1 MQVPSLRSG
10 CEIAQFLFATW
21 LVSWTDTST
30 CYQHLVIS
38 TDTSSSCELDR
49 HIDMLA
55 SSCKFMLP
63 QTKILEGLTID
74 EMRIFDAFFN
84 GSYPKSSTHAL
95 ENVLRKSGFLLLSI
109 LPKSSFGRDK
119 VLQTHRH
126 AIITWVRTTHRHASI
141 ILCVRQ
147 THRHAI
153 IILWVRQTHRHAI
166 IILWVRQTHRH
177 AIIILWVRQTHRH
190 AIIILWVRKTHH
202 HLVSWT
208 DTSTCYQHLVISTD
222 TS

>member
-1 MQVPSLRSG
+1 
-10 CEIAQFLFATW
+10 
-21 LVSWTDTST
+21 
-30 CYQHLVIS
+30 
-38 TDTSSSCELDR
+38 
-49 HIDMLA
+49 MLA

-63 QTKILEGLTID
+63 QTKILDGLTID

-109 LPKSSFGRDK
+109 IPKSSFGRDK

-126 AIITWVRTTHRHASI
+126 AIILR
-141 ILCVRQ
+141 VRQ
-147 THRHAI
+147 THRHA

-177 AIIILWVRQTHRH
+177 AIILWVRTTHRH
-190 AIIILWVRKTHH
+190 AIILWVRTTHRH
-202 HLVSWT
+202 AIIHVGNN
-208 DTSTCYQHLVISTD
+208 ISAKYPRRIL
-222 TS
+222 